1 MKKFCLFLLPCMVA
15 AWALS
20 AQDTSAVS
28 ADAPAVAVTD
38 TSAAASA
45 GEQPGVKVL
54 KGEEIDKY
62 RRSSLYTVL
71 IRHSNAKYGNT
82 IDSVFMMMQTPD
94 KFNNHDL
101 EIKSFESS
109 ARKARKVR
117 NEVRG
122 TERDPNISDIERFIA
137 ETGAA
142 NGMVAKWFDRDP
154 VTGAFDIDLVMER
167 GYYDASYADIEE
179 AEANIRG
186 RAMLADAG
194 FDLIG
199 KTFML
204 VNDITF
210 VDRGETSSKVG
221 AGLKVGLS
229 LIGQALSLAKD
240 DESYEVIG
248 DASGTL
254 AGAVAN
260 EFAGYRVNIISY
272 LYRLDWDNAM
282 LDKFLADYW
291 FDSSAPDAVKRAAF
305 DASELFTLSYVGCTM
320 TSAANI
326 SSKSFS
332 ARPLHE
338 QFLRVCTRALD
349 KAIVELQREYDE
361 FKVNVPIYSVNGD
374 GTVDVKIGLKEG
386 VNSRSVY
393 EVLMKDISSGVAE
406 YRRVGLLRAVPGR
419 IWDNR
424 FGAMDE
430 ARMLEQ
436 EKAAADSTADNAAG
450 QPEDDVVEE
459 GNAFLSA
466 TTFQIMSG
474 ANEIV
479 PGLLIREMKIDR
491 EKQ

>member
-1 MKKFCLFLLPCMVA
+1 MKKFCFFFLPCMMA
-15 AWALS
+15 AWTFS
-20 AQDTSAVS
+20 AQDTSAVT
-28 ADAPAVAVTD
+28 ADTLVVAVTD
-38 TSAAASA
+38 TSAA
-45 GEQPGVKVL
+45 GPQPVEVL
-54 KGEEIDKY
+54 KGEEIGKY

-109 ARKARKVR
+109 ARKARKVV
-117 NEVRG
+117 NEIRG
-122 TERDPNISDIERFIA
+122 TEKDPNISDIDRFID
-137 ETGAA
+137 ETDAA
-142 NGMVAKWFDRDP
+142 KGMIAKWFDRDP

-179 AEANIRG
+179 ADANIRG

-199 KTFML
+199 RTFML

-221 AGLKVGLS
+221 AGLMAGLS
-229 LIGQALSLAKD
+229 LLGKALSIAKD
-240 DESYEVIG
+240 DETYEVIG
-248 DASGTL
+248 DASGAV

-260 EFAGYRVNIISY
+260 EFAGYKVNIISY

-282 LDKFLADYW
+282 LDKFLAEYW
-291 FDSSAPDAVKRAAF
+291 FDSCAPDSAKRAAF
-305 DASELFTLSYVGCTM
+305 DESELFTLSYVGHTM

-338 QFLRVCTRALD
+338 QFLKVCTRALD
-349 KAIVELQREYDE
+349 KAIVELQRDYDE
-361 FKVNVPIYSVNGD
+361 FKVNVPVYSVNGD

-393 EVLMKDISSGVAE
+393 EVLMKDVSSGVTQ
-406 YRRVGLLRAVPGR
+406 YKRVGLLKAIPGK

-424 FGAMDE
+424 FGAMEE
-430 ARMLEQ
+430 AIMLEQ
-436 EKAAADSTADNAAG
+436 EGVAEDSTADNTAR
-450 QPEDDVVEE
+450 QPEEDSVEA
-459 GNAFLSA
+459 GNAFLDA